1 MKKPRLHI
9 LVLATCVFA
18 AFLAGF
24 FAGRNLNRT
33 PVQIRTLPS
42 PTESIVPTQL
52 PEETAPGIINI
63 NTATSEQLQTLPG
76 IGPVLAGRIIDYR
89 ENVSAFDTIGE
100 LANVSGIG
108 EKRLEEIWDLVT
120 TGG

>member
-1 MKKPRLHI
+1 MKKPGLHI
-9 LVLATCVFA
+9 LVLAACVFA
-18 AFLAGF
+18 AFLLGF
-24 FAGRNLNRT
+24 LAGRNINRT

-42 PTESIVPTQL
+42 SAVTSPAAEEAL
-52 PEETAPGIINI
+52 PAASGIINI
-63 NTATSEQLQTLPG
+63 NTATAEQLQTLPG

-89 ENVSAFDTIGE
+89 EEKGGFETIGE

-108 EKRLEEIWDLVT
+108 QMRLEEIWDYVT